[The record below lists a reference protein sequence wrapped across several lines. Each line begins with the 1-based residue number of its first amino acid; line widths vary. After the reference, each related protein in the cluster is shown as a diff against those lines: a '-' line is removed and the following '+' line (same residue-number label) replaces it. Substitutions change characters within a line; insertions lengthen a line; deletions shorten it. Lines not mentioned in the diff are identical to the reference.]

1 MSEENL
7 NTEEVNEN
15 IETPEES
22 IQIADDVVAII
33 AGKAVSEVSRS
44 CWNGRRICRWN
55 YRSFKWKEKPS

>member
-44 CWNGRRICRWN
+44 C
-55 YRSFKWKEKPS
+55 